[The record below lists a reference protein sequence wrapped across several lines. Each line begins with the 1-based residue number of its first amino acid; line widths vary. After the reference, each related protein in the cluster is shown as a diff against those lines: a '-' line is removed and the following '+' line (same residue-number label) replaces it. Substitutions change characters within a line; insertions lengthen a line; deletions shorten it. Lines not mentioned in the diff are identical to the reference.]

1 MPSHC
6 AEYYVT
12 GRHFKVSETQT
23 VADCTTYYAITY
35 SEMQPLE
42 LHLTI
47 PSYISCNQIHSSGT
61 FFTFARIDYNSFSEC
76 TAANEFI
83 ILQVAT
89 YNDLLNY
96 QAEQPQTTETD
107 TQIAA
112 ALYELGVDSTIMMW
126 TIGAGIGL
134 IIGVIKRLE
143 HRP

>member
-1 MPSHC
+1 MPSYC
-6 AEYYVT
+6 AEYYRN

-23 VADCTTYYAITY
+23 VENCNTYYAITY

-42 LHLTI
+42 QNLTT
-47 PSYISCNQIHSSGT
+47 PSYISCNQIHSSGAH
-61 FFTFARIDYNSFSEC
+61 FAFARIDYNTFSEC
-76 TAANEFI
+76 IASNEYI
-83 ILQVAT
+83 ILPVAT